1 MSAAEALNTD
11 QNVGSAPAEGKIT
24 DQAVADARKMIG
36 LQLRPEGPYL
46 QDATADTLRNFCNG
60 IGDLNPL
67 YREAEYGRLSRYGT
81 QVGHPM
87 FPMAFGWIGRTRWG
101 LPGVHGFYAGNDWE
115 LFRHVRPGDR
125 IMAIERVVGVEE
137 KESKFSGRLVL
148 QYVEASY
155 SNQRG
160 ELVARALGTCTRHE
174 RKAARDAGKYKDIKT
189 YEYTPEEFERL
200 DAAIIEE
207 DARIRGSSVRYWED
221 VAEGEQLPSIVRG
234 PLSLMDTMG
243 FLVGCGRGHTHGV
256 VFKAAMKHPGH
267 FFRNPEAGGGIEYTG
282 IGHHRESVAKEVG
295 VPGTYDYGPQRS
307 SWLCSLVTN
316 WMGDAAFLKRVRTEM
331 RRFNT
336 MGDSTW
342 CKGRVSRKYIKDRH
356 ALVDI
361 EIWGENQRGEITTPG
376 LATVILPSRDVNVPV
391 AFDGSALD
399 LELPVVR

>member
-1 MSAAEALNTD
+1 MSEVLEKD
-11 QNVGSAPAEGKIT
+11 DVGHAPAEAKIT
-24 DQAVADARKMIG
+24 DAGVAEARSMIG

-46 QDATADTLRNFCNG
+46 QDASIDTIRNFCNG

-67 YREAEYGRLSRYGT
+67 YRDAEHGRQSRQGN
-81 QVGHPM
+81 VVAHPM
-87 FPMAFGWIGRTRWG
+87 FPMAFGWVGRTRWG
-101 LPGVHGFYAGNDWE
+101 LSGVHGFYAGNDWE
-115 LFRHVRPGDR
+115 LFRHIRPGDR
-125 IMAIERVVGVEE
+125 ITAIERVVGVEE

-148 QYVEASY
+148 QYVEATY
-155 SNQRG
+155 ANQRG
-160 ELVARALGTCTRHE
+160 EIVARALGTCTRHE

-189 YEYTPEEFERL
+189 HEYTADEYAALDEAILREEEN
-200 DAAIIEE
+200 
-207 DARIRGSSVRYWED
+207 IRGTNVRYWEE
-221 VAEGEQLPSIVRG
+221 VKEGESLPPIVRG

-243 FLVGCGRGHTHGV
+243 FLVGCGRGHTHGIV
-256 VFKAAMKHPGH
+256 LKAAVKHPGH

-307 SWLCSLVTN
+307 AWMASLVTN

-342 CKGRVSRKYIKDRH
+342 CKGKVSRKYVKDGY
-356 ALVDI
+356 ALVDL

-376 LATVILPSRDVNVPV
+376 LATVALPSRDVNNRVF
-391 AFDGSALD
+391 FDGAGLD
-399 LELPVVR
+399 LDLPVVR

>member
-1 MSAAEALNTD
+1 MSDVMEKEE
-11 QNVGSAPAEGKIT
+11 VGHAPAEGKIT
-24 DQAVADARKMIG
+24 DEAIAQAREMIG

-46 QDATADTLRNFCNG
+46 QDATSDTILNFCNG

-67 YREAEYGRLSRYGT
+67 YRDAEHGRLSRYGSN
-81 QVGHPM
+81 VAHPM

-125 IMAIERVVGVEE
+125 ITAIERVVGIEV

-148 QYVEASY
+148 QYVEATY

-160 ELVARALGTCTRHE
+160 EMVARALGTCTRHE
-174 RKAARDAGKYKDIKT
+174 RKAARDAGKYKDIKP
-189 YEYTPEEFERL
+189 YEYSADEFAAL
-200 DAAIIEE
+200 DEAILKE
-207 DARIRGSSVRYWED
+207 DERIRGGAVRYFED
-221 VAEGEQLPSIVRG
+221 INEGDELPPIVRG

-243 FLVGCGRGHTHGV
+243 FLVGCGRGHTHGIV
-256 VFKAAMKHPGH
+256 LRSAVKHPGH

-307 SWLCSLVTN
+307 SWMCSLVTN

-342 CKGRVSRKYIKDRH
+342 CKGKVSKKYVKDGF
-356 ALVDI
+356 ALVDL
-361 EIWGENQRGEITTPG
+361 EIWGENQRGELTTPG
-376 LATVILPSRDVNVPV
+376 LATVILPSRDVKNRVF
-391 AFDGSALD
+391 FDGAALE
-399 LELPVVR
+399 LELPTVR